1 MQKFISILLT
11 LLLLFGGSGMVFGQH
26 FCEGVVVDI
35 ALAFGVEKMDCGD
48 VEAEDSCD
56 DSKQEVDCCADVYY
70 QIQTDK
76 DFANKSFDV
85 SFEQPVFNNSVN
97 LVALF
102 AACSTEEQL
111 PDLHYLPPDFDED
124 RQTLYQVF
132 LI

>member
-1 MQKFISILLT
+1 MRKVSSILLS
-11 LLLLFGGSGMVFGQH
+11 LLLLLSTTGLTYGQH

-35 ALAFGVEKMDCGD
+35 ALAFGVEKMNCGD
-48 VEAEDSCD
+48 AEAEDSCD

-76 DFANKSFDV
+76 DFANKSSDA
-85 SFEQPVFNNSVN
+85 SFELPVFNNSAN

-102 AACSTEEQL
+102 TACSTEEQL
-111 PDLHYLPPDFDED
+111 PNILYLPPDFDED
-124 RQTLYQVF
+124 RQSLYQVF

>member
-1 MQKFISILLT
+1 MQKTTSILLSLM
-11 LLLLFGGSGMVFGQH
+11 LLLSTTGLTYGQH

-56 DSKQEVDCCADVYY
+56 DSPQEVDCCADVYY

-76 DFANKSFDV
+76 EFANKSFDV
-85 SFEQPVFNNSVN
+85 SLKLPVFNNTTN

-102 AACSTEEQL
+102 TASSTKEQRL
-111 PDLHYLPPDFDED
+111 DLQYLPPDFDED
-124 RQTLYQVF
+124 RQSLYQVF
-132 LI
+132 II